1 MPMYV
6 HPELLH
12 DDELRYQ
19 LLGGEDMEQRTRN
32 AEARNKAK
40 SDDDEFL

>member
-1 MPMYV
+1 MYV

-32 AEARNKAK
+32 AESRNKAK